1 MKKKIIKWLEHL
13 FRIDVLKQDLI
24 SEKERLSESYLLHQ
38 RWLEVHKKDFERINK
53 VTKIL
58 EDARVASDVAFNR
71 DRSWAVICLGGHRD
85 AVYFYQL
92 SDNNIREIQEFL
104 RLMQPDPRKRLI
116 DCPYGMDYRF
126 RGL

>member
-13 FRIDVLKQDLI
+13 FGIDALKQDLLQ
-24 SEKERLSESYLLHQ
+24 SHQ
-38 RWLEVHKKDFERINK
+38 KWLEVHKKDFERINK

-92 SDNNIREIQEFL
+92 SDNSIREIQEFL
-104 RLMQPDPRKRLI
+104 KLMQPDPRKRLI